1 MFFSKLAL
9 LLFASAE
16 VPFALSMA
24 HADKM
29 IDAHDDARLLGR
41 TSGTDSCSGY
51 YACYFAGG
59 DGGNAIIGD
68 GSCIERESCVRA
80 GQNRNANVTIG
91 IGSCIGQQACAYAG
105 NSNGANFGYAN
116 IGDGS
121 CIGYVACGQS
131 GAGGD
136 GSATIGPNSC
146 NARDACSFAGR
157 SGGRTTIGRNSC
169 NADHACETNGYEPG
183 NVGSIGDNS
192 CNGLHACTAAN
203 AQFNLTVGSGS
214 CNGREVCKCLENGD
228 IVPDNRCN
236 TFGEDEC
243 CITAGRKGVLSSVE
257 ITSPPTAPPTSSP
270 TAPPTSSPTAS
281 PTSSPTASPTS
292 NPTASPTS
300 NPTASPTP
308 NPTVSIFSWEIDP
321 SGNWTATFDDQ
332 SAGNELGGQ
341 YEMTVGRYYTFE
353 VLKPN
358 CISAIAN
365 NTVINYVEPESKI
378 VPLTGL
384 VDAKID
390 IVMDQLSTITDT
402 EVFSADANTNT
413 DKIEICIKGSLQ
425 VSDTDTTVVNFHETK
440 LTIFIDKTRTFVVD
454 VDTERTAAT
463 DKSQN
468 VTLDYNVTTFICAG
482 GDLNNSSTWVEAN
495 STYSQGAPLKVC
507 LRLPST
513 NGVDLD
519 KVSKFELDQV
529 NGGSAGTSLM
539 ISDNSDA
546 MAGGILANSRCTGN
560 LCMIQSMI
568 PAKYFDDTVGG
579 IPYNL
584 IAGGNIVLKFGDN
597 GDERRLK
604 GVLVDS
610 SSIGRSGAIS
620 RGLQSEESAVSSS
633 FEVSVG
639 LKGENMVEDD
649 GREVSA
655 ANPSFAGRL
664 PVLLS
669 FVGAVLFTG
678 VALVN

>member
-29 IDAHDDARLLGR
+29 IDAHDDARLLEFNQGANTCNGR
-41 TSGTDSCSGY
+41 N
-51 YACYFAGG
+51 ACENAGG
-59 DGGNAIIGD
+59 LGGILNIGNN
-68 GSCIERESCVRA
+68 SCNRDAACTYA
-80 GQNRNANVTIG
+80 GQE
-91 IGSCIGQQACAYAG
+91 G
-105 NSNGANFGYAN
+105 NAN

-121 CIGYVACGQS
+121 CIGPYACS
-131 GAGGD
+131 EAGAYRGTSNVTVGD
-136 GSATIGPNSC
+136 GSCVGHFACQKSGRIGDANIGMNSC
-146 NARDACSFAGR
+146 NGNYACNEVGH
-157 SGGRTTIGRNSC
+157 
-169 NADHACETNGYEPG
+169 DQ
-183 NVGSIGDNS
+183 VGSIGTGS
-192 CNGLHACTAAN
+192 CNGRWACRGIYHIV
-203 AQFNLTVGSGS
+203 VGSGS
-214 CNGREVCKCLENGD
+214 CNGDESMWGVCQCLDEGD
-228 IVPDNRCN
+228 SVPDNSCN
-236 TFGEDEC
+236 SFGEDQC
-243 CITAGRKGVLSSVE
+243 CISNSVKGNLSSVAT
-257 ITSPPTAPPTSSP
+257 TSPP